1 MCFHR
6 ADAPPAVLPFAL
18 PAAAAGLAYLNAR
31 HAISYDWALIK
42 PLLKTQILGAKLHER
57 RDDFNLFYTLER
69 QAKSANGNQT
79 WIIFQGKRFTYAQA
93 YENVLKYGTWMKTK
107 GVQKVVSI
115 HPNSDEILTASI
127 G

>member
-1 MCFHR
+1 M
-6 ADAPPAVLPFAL
+6 PPAVLPYAL

-42 PLLKTQILGAKLHER
+42 PLLKSQIIGIALHER

-69 QAKSANGNQT
+69 QAQSANGSHT
-79 WIIFQGKRFTYAQA
+79 WIIFEGRRFTFAQA
-93 YENVLKYGTWMKTK
+93 YENVLKYGTWMKAR
-107 GVQKVVSI
+107 GVQKVSSL
-115 HPNSDEILTASI
+115 HPNAVGTASQPAL